1 MTRVRKYKK
10 KKPIAVNLL
19 SNSFVVNS
27 FDLGEKSNTFNSEIT
42 NKSSEKHSVEKSDS
56 GNLRTRPHKNH
67 SPNDILVDLNNN
79 VYLQIQFMVIVKEH
93 EVKQRRAFFLVP
105 DPDLSDEIGEETSAT
120 WVELLGD
127 VFYVGWIT

>member
-1 MTRVRKYKK
+1 MG
-10 KKPIAVNLL
+10 
-19 SNSFVVNS
+19 
-27 FDLGEKSNTFNSEIT
+27 DKSSGSDTI
-42 NKSSEKHSVEKSDS
+42 NKSSEKQSIQKSDS
-56 GNLRTRPHKNH
+56 GNLEVKPRPHKNH
-67 SPNDILVDLNNN
+67 SPTDIVIDLNEN
-79 VYLQIQFMVIVKEH
+79 VYIQIQFIQIIKEH